1 MDESSRSTYNSL
13 GRHQRLSDII
23 NIENDMI
30 AKAKA
35 ISHGANSMRYVVNK
49 DKADIIKL
57 HSLPDNV
64 AAESLWTRMLLHQA
78 KFLGEHPKA
87 IKNNMIRIEVSPT
100 AEETKGWTNVDWE
113 KLADDFIREFDSID
127 LSEKIKR
134 AKDRHTNLCNS
145 QYVVS
150 LHRDSKSGILHLH
163 IDANRIDNGG
173 NINNDH
179 NIHIRAMVAANNI
192 TKRRGW
198 VQASDI
204 STQNKQEITNACI
217 DALRS
222 MDRFD
227 WNDYVERLKQYGYD
241 VMQQK
246 DSQNIV
252 RGYSIKRGNSTY
264 KSSSL
269 GKGRNLMPSKIE
281 ATWKELH
288 KEVLQ
293 KENADIDNHEKNTS
307 EELQTAK
314 NARCRNCNEFQSQSL
329 VHHSINWNYCD
340 YEIDILSNVNDILM
354 QDVSLPENNVF
365 ATINDL
371 QRTAVLLFA
380 GYLDA
385 ATQMSESTG
394 GGGSTP
400 DGWGRDKGEDDLE
413 WARRCAK
420 MASHMCRPAIKR
432 GNRR

>member
-1 MDESSRSTYNSL
+1 
-13 GRHQRLSDII
+13 
-23 NIENDMI
+23 MI
-30 AKAKA
+30 AKARA

-57 HSLPDNV
+57 HLLPDNV
-64 AAESLWTRMLLHQA
+64 SAESLWSRMLLHQA
-78 KFLGEHPKA
+78 KFSGEYPKA

-100 AEETKGWTNVDWE
+100 SEETKGWTNTDWE

-127 LSEKIKR
+127 LSEKNKC
-134 AKDRHTNLCNS
+134 AKDRHTNLRNS

-163 IDANRIDNGG
+163 IDANRIDNDG

-179 NIHIRAMVAANNI
+179 NIHIRAMAAANNI
-192 TKRRGW
+192 AKRRGW
-198 VQASDI
+198 IQASDI
-204 STQNKQEITNACI
+204 SIQNKQEITNDCM

-222 MDRFD
+222 MDRFN

-241 VMQQK
+241 MMLQK
-246 DSQNIV
+246 DSQNII

-281 ATWKELH
+281 ATWEKLH

-293 KENADIDNHEKNTS
+293 QEDADRENHVRNTS
-307 EELQTAK
+307 AELQTAN
-314 NARCRNCNEFQSQSL
+314 NARCRNCNEYQPQSL
-329 VHHSINWNYCD
+329 VHHSINWNYHD
-340 YEIDILSNVNDILM
+340 YEIDIPSNANDILM

-371 QRTAVLLFA
+371 QQTAVLLFA
-380 GYLDA
+380 GYFDA

-400 DGWGRDKGEDDLE
+400 DGWGRNKDEDDLE
-413 WARRCAK
+413 WARRCAR
-420 MASHMCRPAIKR
+420 MASQMCRPAVKR

>member
-1 MDESSRSTYNSL
+1 
-13 GRHQRLSDII
+13 
-23 NIENDMI
+23 MI
-30 AKAKA
+30 AKARA

-57 HSLPDNV
+57 HLLPDNV
-64 AAESLWTRMLLHQA
+64 AAESLWSRMLIHQA
-78 KFLGEHPKA
+78 KFLGEHSKA

-100 AEETKGWTNVDWE
+100 AEETKEWTNADWE

-127 LSEKIKR
+127 LSEKTKL
-134 AKDRHTNLCNS
+134 AKDKHTNLRNS

-150 LHRDSKSGILHLH
+150 LHRDSKSDILHLH
-163 IDANRIDNGG
+163 IDANRIDNDG

-179 NIHIRAMVAANNI
+179 NIHIRAMAAANNI
-192 TKRRGW
+192 AKRRGW
-198 VQASDI
+198 IQASDI
-204 STQNKQEITNACI
+204 SMQNKQEITNACM

-269 GKGRNLMPSKIE
+269 GKGRNLMPLKIE

-400 DGWGRDKGEDDLE
+400 DGWGRDKDEDDLE

>member
-1 MDESSRSTYNSL
+1 
-13 GRHQRLSDII
+13 
-23 NIENDMI
+23 MI
-30 AKAKA
+30 AKARA

-57 HSLPDNV
+57 HLLPDNV
-64 AAESLWTRMLLHQA
+64 AAESLWSRMLLHQA
-78 KFLGEHPKA
+78 KFLGERSKT

-100 AEETKGWTNVDWE
+100 SEETKGWTNTDWE

-127 LSEKIKR
+127 LSEKNKC
-134 AKDRHTNLCNS
+134 AKDRHTNLRNS

-163 IDANRIDNGG
+163 IDANRIDNDG

-179 NIHIRAMVAANNI
+179 NIHIRAMAAANNI

-204 STQNKQEITNACI
+204 SMQNKQEITNACM

-227 WNDYVERLKQYGYD
+227 WSDYVERLKQSDYD
-241 VMQQK
+241 VMLQK
-246 DSQNIV
+246 DSQDVV

-281 ATWKELH
+281 ATWKDLH
-288 KEVLQ
+288 KDILQ
-293 KENADIDNHEKNTS
+293 QDKADKENQVKNTS
-307 EELQTAK
+307 AELQTAN
-314 NARCRNCNEFQSQSL
+314 NARCRNCNEYQPQPL
-329 VHHSINWNYCD
+329 VHHSINWNYRD
-340 YEIDILSNVNDILM
+340 YEIEIPSNANDILM
-354 QDVSLPENNVF
+354 QNMSLPKNNVF

-371 QRTAVLLFA
+371 QQTAILLFA

-400 DGWGRDKGEDDLE
+400 DGWGRDKDEDDLE
-413 WARRCAK
+413 WARRCAR
-420 MASHMCRPAIKR
+420 MANHMCRPAIKR

>member
-1 MDESSRSTYNSL
+1 
-13 GRHQRLSDII
+13 
-23 NIENDMI
+23 MI

-49 DKADIIKL
+49 DKSDIIKL
-57 HSLPDNV
+57 HLLPDNV
-64 AAESLWTRMLLHQA
+64 AAESLWSRMLLHQA
-78 KFLGEHPKA
+78 KFLGEHSKA

-100 AEETKGWTNVDWE
+100 SKETKGWTNADWE

-127 LSEKIKR
+127 LSEKNKC
-134 AKDRHTNLCNS
+134 AKDRHTNLRNS

-163 IDANRIDNGG
+163 IDANRIDNNG

-179 NIHIRAMVAANNI
+179 NIHIRAMATANNI
-192 TKRRGW
+192 AKRRGW

-204 STQNKQEITNACI
+204 SMQNKQEITNACM

-227 WNDYVERLKQYGYD
+227 WNDYVERLKQSDYD
-241 VMQQK
+241 VMLQK
-246 DSQNIV
+246 DSQDVV

-281 ATWKELH
+281 ATWKDLH
-288 KEVLQ
+288 KDILQ
-293 KENADIDNHEKNTS
+293 QDKADKENQVKNTS
-307 EELQTAK
+307 AELQTAN
-314 NARCRNCNEFQSQSL
+314 NARCRNCNEYRPQPL
-329 VHHSINWNYCD
+329 VHHSINWNYRD
-340 YEIDILSNVNDILM
+340 YEIEIPSNANDILM
-354 QDVSLPENNVF
+354 QKMSLPKNNVF

-371 QRTAVLLFA
+371 QQTAILLFA

-400 DGWGRDKGEDDLE
+400 DGWGRDKDEDDLE
-413 WARRCAK
+413 WARRCAR
-420 MASHMCRPAIKR
+420 MANHMCRPAIKR

>member
-1 MDESSRSTYNSL
+1 
-13 GRHQRLSDII
+13 
-23 NIENDMI
+23 MI
-30 AKAKA
+30 AKARA

-57 HSLPDNV
+57 HLLPDNV
-64 AAESLWTRMLLHQA
+64 SAESLWSRMLLHQA
-78 KFLGEHPKA
+78 KFSGEYPKA

-100 AEETKGWTNVDWE
+100 SEETKGWTNTDWE

-127 LSEKIKR
+127 LSEKNKC
-134 AKDRHTNLCNS
+134 AKDRHTNLRNS

-163 IDANRIDNGG
+163 IDANRIDNDG

-179 NIHIRAMVAANNI
+179 NIHIRAMAAANNI
-192 TKRRGW
+192 AKRRGW
-198 VQASDI
+198 IQASDI
-204 STQNKQEITNACI
+204 SIQNKQEITNDCM

-222 MDRFD
+222 MDRFN

-241 VMQQK
+241 MMLQK
-246 DSQNIV
+246 DSQNII

-281 ATWKELH
+281 TTWEKLH

-293 KENADIDNHEKNTS
+293 QEDADRENHVRNTS
-307 EELQTAK
+307 AELQTAN
-314 NARCRNCNEFQSQSL
+314 NARCRNCNEYQPQSL
-329 VHHSINWNYCD
+329 VHHSINWNYHD
-340 YEIDILSNVNDILM
+340 YEIDIPSNANDILM

-371 QRTAVLLFA
+371 QQTAVLLFA

-400 DGWGRDKGEDDLE
+400 DGWGRNKDEDDLE
-413 WARRCAK
+413 WARRCAR
-420 MASHMCRPAIKR
+420 MASQMCRPAVKR

>member
-1 MDESSRSTYNSL
+1 
-13 GRHQRLSDII
+13 
-23 NIENDMI
+23 MI
-30 AKAKA
+30 AKARA

-57 HSLPDNV
+57 HLLPDNV
-64 AAESLWTRMLLHQA
+64 AAESLWSRMLLHQA
-78 KFLGEHPKA
+78 KFLGERSKT

-100 AEETKGWTNVDWE
+100 SEETKGWTNTDWE

-127 LSEKIKR
+127 LSEKNKC
-134 AKDRHTNLCNS
+134 AKDRHTNLRNS

-163 IDANRIDNGG
+163 IDANRIDNDG

-179 NIHIRAMVAANNI
+179 NIHIRAMAAANNI
-192 TKRRGW
+192 AKRRGW
-198 VQASDI
+198 IQASDI
-204 STQNKQEITNACI
+204 SIQNKQEITNDCM

-222 MDRFD
+222 MDRFN

-241 VMQQK
+241 VMLQK

-281 ATWKELH
+281 ATWEKLH

-293 KENADIDNHEKNTS
+293 QEDADRENHVRNTS
-307 EELQTAK
+307 AELQTAN
-314 NARCRNCNEFQSQSL
+314 NARCRNCNEYQPQSL
-329 VHHSINWNYCD
+329 VHHSINWNYHD
-340 YEIDILSNVNDILM
+340 YEIDIPSNANDILM

-371 QRTAVLLFA
+371 QQTAVLLFA

-400 DGWGRDKGEDDLE
+400 DGWGRGKDEDDLE
-413 WARRCAK
+413 WARRCAR
-420 MASHMCRPAIKR
+420 MASQMCRPAVKR

>member
-1 MDESSRSTYNSL
+1 
-13 GRHQRLSDII
+13 
-23 NIENDMI
+23 MI
-30 AKAKA
+30 AKARA

-57 HSLPDNV
+57 HLLPDNV
-64 AAESLWTRMLLHQA
+64 TAESLWSRMLLHQV
-78 KFLGEHPKA
+78 KFLGERSKA

-100 AEETKGWTNVDWE
+100 FEETKGWTNADWE

-127 LSEKIKR
+127 LSKGTKR
-134 AKDRHTNLCNS
+134 AKDRHTNLHNS

-163 IDANRIDNGG
+163 IDANRIDNNG

-179 NIHIRAMVAANNI
+179 NIHIRAMAAANNI
-192 TKRRGW
+192 AKRRGW
-198 VQASDI
+198 VQTSDI
-204 STQNKQEITNACI
+204 SMQNKQEITNVCMN
-217 DALRS
+217 ALRS

-241 VMQQK
+241 VMLQK
-246 DSQNIV
+246 DSQDVV

-281 ATWKELH
+281 ATWNELH
-288 KEVLQ
+288 KEILQ
-293 KENADIDNHEKNTS
+293 KENADIYNHWKNTY
-307 EELQTAK
+307 EELQTAN
-314 NARCRNCNEFQSQSL
+314 NARCRNCNEYQSQTL

-340 YEIDILSNVNDILM
+340 YEIDIPSNANEILM
-354 QDVSLPENNVF
+354 QEASLSENNVF

-371 QRTAVLLFA
+371 QQTAVLLFA

-385 ATQMSESTG
+385 ATQMSESSG

-400 DGWGRDKGEDDLE
+400 DGWGRDKDEDDLE
-413 WARRCAK
+413 WARRCAR
-420 MASHMCRPAIKR
+420 MASHMCRPTIKR

>member
-1 MDESSRSTYNSL
+1 
-13 GRHQRLSDII
+13 
-23 NIENDMI
+23 MI
-30 AKAKA
+30 AKARA

-57 HSLPDNV
+57 HLLPDNV
-64 AAESLWTRMLLHQA
+64 AAESLWSRMLLHQA
-78 KFLGEHPKA
+78 KFLGERSKA

-100 AEETKGWTNVDWE
+100 SEETKGWTNTDWE

-127 LSEKIKR
+127 LSEKNKC
-134 AKDRHTNLCNS
+134 AKDRHTNLRNS

-163 IDANRIDNGG
+163 IDANRIDNDG

-179 NIHIRAMVAANNI
+179 NIHIRAMAAANNI
-192 TKRRGW
+192 AKRRGW
-198 VQASDI
+198 IQASDI
-204 STQNKQEITNACI
+204 SIQNKQEITNDCM

-222 MDRFD
+222 MDRFN

-241 VMQQK
+241 VMLQK

-281 ATWKELH
+281 ATWEKLH

-293 KENADIDNHEKNTS
+293 QEDADRENHVRNISA
-307 EELQTAK
+307 ELQTAN
-314 NARCRNCNEFQSQSL
+314 NARCRNCNEYQPQSL
-329 VHHSINWNYCD
+329 VHHSINWNYHD
-340 YEIDILSNVNDILM
+340 YEIDIPSNANDILM
-354 QDVSLPENNVF
+354 QDVSLSENNVF
-365 ATINDL
+365 VTINDL
-371 QRTAVLLFA
+371 QQTAVLLFA

-400 DGWGRDKGEDDLE
+400 DGWGRDKDEDDLE
-413 WARRCAK
+413 WARRCAR
-420 MASHMCRPAIKR
+420 MASQMCRPAVKR

>member
-1 MDESSRSTYNSL
+1 
-13 GRHQRLSDII
+13 
-23 NIENDMI
+23 MI
-30 AKAKA
+30 AKARA

-49 DKADIIKL
+49 DKSDIIKL
-57 HSLPDNV
+57 HLLPDNV
-64 AAESLWTRMLLHQA
+64 AAESLWSRMLLHQA
-78 KFLGEHPKA
+78 KFMGGCSKA

-100 AEETKGWTNVDWE
+100 MEETKGWTNADWK
-113 KLADDFIREFDSID
+113 KLADDFIQEFDSID
-127 LSEKIKR
+127 LSEKTKR
-134 AKDRHTNLCNS
+134 AKDKHTNLRHS

-163 IDANRIDNGG
+163 IDANRIDNDG

-179 NIHIRAMVAANNI
+179 NIHIRAMAAANNI

-204 STQNKQEITNACI
+204 SMQNKQEITNACM

-227 WNDYVERLKQYGYD
+227 WSDYVERLKQSDYD
-241 VMQQK
+241 VMLQK
-246 DSQNIV
+246 DSQDVV
-252 RGYSIKRGNSTY
+252 RGYSIKKGNSTY

-281 ATWKELH
+281 ATWNELH

-293 KENADIDNHEKNTS
+293 KENADIYNHWKNTY
-307 EELQTAK
+307 EELQTAN
-314 NARCRNCNEFQSQSL
+314 NARCRNCNEYQSQTL

-340 YEIDILSNVNDILM
+340 YEIDIPSNANEILM
-354 QDVSLPENNVF
+354 QEASLSENNVF

-371 QRTAVLLFA
+371 QQTAVLLFA

-400 DGWGRDKGEDDLE
+400 DGWGRDKDEDDLE
-413 WARRCAK
+413 WARRCAR
-420 MASHMCRPAIKR
+420 MANHMCRPTIKR

>member
-1 MDESSRSTYNSL
+1 
-13 GRHQRLSDII
+13 
-23 NIENDMI
+23 MI
-30 AKAKA
+30 AKARA

-57 HSLPDNV
+57 HLLPDNV
-64 AAESLWTRMLLHQA
+64 AAESLWSRMLLHQA
-78 KFLGEHPKA
+78 KFLGERSKA

-100 AEETKGWTNVDWE
+100 SEETKGWTNTDWE

-127 LSEKIKR
+127 LSEKNKC
-134 AKDRHTNLCNS
+134 AKDRHTNLRNS

-163 IDANRIDNGG
+163 IDANRIDNNG

-179 NIHIRAMVAANNI
+179 NIHIRAMAAANNI

-204 STQNKQEITNACI
+204 SMQNKQEITNACM

-227 WNDYVERLKQYGYD
+227 WSDYVERLKQSSYD
-241 VMQQK
+241 VMLQK
-246 DSQNIV
+246 DSQDVV
-252 RGYSIKRGNSTY
+252 RGYSIKRGNSIY

-281 ATWKELH
+281 ATWKEQH
-288 KEVLQ
+288 KDILQ
-293 KENADIDNHEKNTS
+293 QDKADKENQVKNTS
-307 EELQTAK
+307 AELQTAN
-314 NARCRNCNEFQSQSL
+314 NARCRNCNEYQSLPL
-329 VHHSINWNYCD
+329 VHHSINWNYRD
-340 YEIDILSNVNDILM
+340 YEIDIPSNANDILM
-354 QDVSLPENNVF
+354 QNMSLPKNNVF

-371 QRTAVLLFA
+371 QQTAILLFA

-400 DGWGRDKGEDDLE
+400 NGWGRDKDEDDLE
-413 WARRCAK
+413 WARRCAR
-420 MASHMCRPAIKR
+420 MANQMCLPAVKR

>member
-1 MDESSRSTYNSL
+1 
-13 GRHQRLSDII
+13 
-23 NIENDMI
+23 MI
-30 AKAKA
+30 AKARA

-57 HSLPDNV
+57 HLLPDNV

-100 AEETKGWTNVDWE
+100 AEETKGWTNADWE

-127 LSEKIKR
+127 LSKGTKR
-134 AKDRHTNLCNS
+134 TKDMHTNLCHS

-163 IDANRIDNGG
+163 IDANRIDNDG

-179 NIHIRAMVAANNI
+179 NIHIRAMTAANNI

-204 STQNKQEITNACI
+204 SMQNKQEITNACM

-222 MDRFD
+222 MDRFN

-241 VMQQK
+241 VMLQK

-400 DGWGRDKGEDDLE
+400 DGWGRDKDEDDLE

>member
-1 MDESSRSTYNSL
+1 
-13 GRHQRLSDII
+13 
-23 NIENDMI
+23 MI
-30 AKAKA
+30 AKARA

-64 AAESLWTRMLLHQA
+64 AAESLWARMLLHQA

-87 IKNNMIRIEVSPT
+87 IKNDMIRIEVSPT
-100 AEETKGWTNVDWE
+100 AEETKGWTNADWE

-127 LSEKIKR
+127 LLKESKR
-134 AKDRHTNLCNS
+134 AKDRHTNLRNS

-163 IDANRIDNGG
+163 IDANRIDNDG

-179 NIHIRAMVAANNI
+179 IIHIRAMVAANNI

-204 STQNKQEITNACI
+204 SMQNKQEITNACM

-227 WNDYVERLKQYGYD
+227 WNDYVERLKQRGYD
-241 VMQQK
+241 VLLQK
-246 DSQNIV
+246 DSQDVV

-281 ATWKELH
+281 ATWEKLH

-293 KENADIDNHEKNTS
+293 QEDADRENHVRNTS
-307 EELQTAK
+307 AELQTAN
-314 NARCRNCNEFQSQSL
+314 NARCRNCNEYQPQTL

-340 YEIDILSNVNDILM
+340 YEIDIPSNANDILM
-354 QDVSLPENNVF
+354 QDVSLSENNVF

-385 ATQMSESTG
+385 ATQMSESSG

-400 DGWGRDKGEDDLE
+400 DDWGRGKDEDDLE
-413 WARRCAK
+413 WARRCTR

>member
-1 MDESSRSTYNSL
+1 
-13 GRHQRLSDII
+13 
-23 NIENDMI
+23 MI

>member
-1 MDESSRSTYNSL
+1 
-13 GRHQRLSDII
+13 
-23 NIENDMI
+23 MI
-30 AKAKA
+30 AKARA

-57 HSLPDNV
+57 HLLPDNV
-64 AAESLWTRMLLHQA
+64 AAESLWSRMLIHQA
-78 KFLGEHPKA
+78 KFLGEHSKA

-100 AEETKGWTNVDWE
+100 AEETKEWTNADWE

-127 LSEKIKR
+127 LSEKTKR
-134 AKDRHTNLCNS
+134 AKDKHTNLRNS

-150 LHRDSKSGILHLH
+150 LHRDSKSDILHLH
-163 IDANRIDNGG
+163 IDANRIDNDG

-179 NIHIRAMVAANNI
+179 NIHIRAMAAANNI
-192 TKRRGW
+192 AKRRGW
-198 VQASDI
+198 IQASDI
-204 STQNKQEITNACI
+204 SMQNKQEITNACM

-269 GKGRNLMPSKIE
+269 GKGRNLMPLKIE

-400 DGWGRDKGEDDLE
+400 DGWGRDKDEDDLE

>member
-1 MDESSRSTYNSL
+1 
-13 GRHQRLSDII
+13 
-23 NIENDMI
+23 MI
-30 AKAKA
+30 AKARA

-57 HSLPDNV
+57 HLLPDNV
-64 AAESLWTRMLLHQA
+64 AAESLWSRMLLHQA
-78 KFLGEHPKA
+78 KFLGERSKT

-100 AEETKGWTNVDWE
+100 SEETKGWTNTDWG
-113 KLADDFIREFDSID
+113 KLADDFILEFDSID
-127 LSEKIKR
+127 LSEKTKR
-134 AKDRHTNLCNS
+134 VKDKHTNLRNS

-163 IDANRIDNGG
+163 IDANRIDNDG

-179 NIHIRAMVAANNI
+179 NIHIRAMAAANNI
-192 TKRRGW
+192 AKRKGW

-204 STQNKQEITNACI
+204 SKQNKQEITNACI
-217 DALRS
+217 NVLRS

-227 WNDYVERLKQYGYD
+227 WNDYVERLKQKGYD
-241 VMQQK
+241 VMLQK
-246 DSQNIV
+246 DSQDVV

-394 GGGSTP
+394 GGGCTP
-400 DGWGRDKGEDDLE
+400 DGWGRDKDEDDLE

-420 MASHMCRPAIKR
+420 KASHMCRPAIKR

>member
-1 MDESSRSTYNSL
+1 
-13 GRHQRLSDII
+13 
-23 NIENDMI
+23 MI
-30 AKAKA
+30 AKARA

-49 DKADIIKL
+49 DKSDIIKL
-57 HSLPDNV
+57 NMLPDNV
-64 AAESLWTRMLLHQA
+64 AAEALWSRMLLHQA
-78 KFLGEHPKA
+78 KFMGERSKP

-100 AEETKGWTNVDWE
+100 AEETKGWTNSDWE
-113 KLADDFIREFDSID
+113 ELADDFIREFDSID
-127 LSEKIKR
+127 LSKGTKLT
-134 AKDRHTNLCNS
+134 KDMHTNLCHS

-163 IDANRIDNGG
+163 IDANRIDNDGD
-173 NINNDH
+173 INNDH
-179 NIHIRAMVAANNI
+179 NIHIRAMAAANNI

-204 STQNKQEITNACI
+204 SMQNKQEITNACM

-227 WNDYVERLKQYGYD
+227 WSDYVERLKQSDYD
-241 VMQQK
+241 VMLQK
-246 DSQNIV
+246 DSQDVV

-281 ATWKELH
+281 ATWKDLH
-288 KEVLQ
+288 KDILQ
-293 KENADIDNHEKNTS
+293 QDKADKENQVKNTS
-307 EELQTAK
+307 AELQTAN
-314 NARCRNCNEFQSQSL
+314 NARCRNCNEYQPQPL
-329 VHHSINWNYCD
+329 VHHSINWNYRD
-340 YEIDILSNVNDILM
+340 YEIEIPSNANDILM
-354 QDVSLPENNVF
+354 QNMSLPKNNVF

-371 QRTAVLLFA
+371 QQTAILLFA

-400 DGWGRDKGEDDLE
+400 DGWGRDKDEDDLE
-413 WARRCAK
+413 WARRCAR
-420 MASHMCRPAIKR
+420 MANHMCRPAIKR

>member
-1 MDESSRSTYNSL
+1 
-13 GRHQRLSDII
+13 
-23 NIENDMI
+23 MI
-30 AKAKA
+30 AKARA

-100 AEETKGWTNVDWE
+100 AEETKGWTNADWE
-113 KLADDFIREFDSID
+113 KLADDFICEFDSID
-127 LSEKIKR
+127 LLKETKR
-134 AKDRHTNLCNS
+134 AKDRHTNLRNS

-163 IDANRIDNGG
+163 IDANRIDNDG

-179 NIHIRAMVAANNI
+179 NIHIRAIIAANNI
-192 TKRRGW
+192 SKRRGW
-198 VQASDI
+198 VLATDI
-204 STQNKQEITNACI
+204 SKQNKQEITDACM

-222 MDRFD
+222 MDTFD
-227 WNDYVERLKQYGYD
+227 WNDYVERLKQCGYD
-241 VMQQK
+241 VMLQK
-246 DSQNIV
+246 DSQDVV

-269 GKGRNLMPSKIE
+269 GKSRNLMPSKIE
-281 ATWKELH
+281 MTWEELH
-288 KEVLQ
+288 KDILQ
-293 KENADIDNHEKNTS
+293 QNNADKKNHAENTS
-307 EELQTAK
+307 AELQTAN
-314 NARCRNCNEFQSQSL
+314 NARCRNCNEYQLQPL
-329 VHHSINWNYCD
+329 VHHSINWNYRN
-340 YEIDILSNVNDILM
+340 YEIDIPSNVNDILM
-354 QDVSLPENNVF
+354 QNVSLVENNVF

-371 QRTAVLLFA
+371 QQTAILLFA

-385 ATQMSESTG
+385 ATQMSESSG

-400 DGWGRDKGEDDLE
+400 DGWGKDEDEDDLE
-413 WARRCAK
+413 WARRCAR

>member
-1 MDESSRSTYNSL
+1 
-13 GRHQRLSDII
+13 
-23 NIENDMI
+23 MI
-30 AKAKA
+30 AKARA

-57 HSLPDNV
+57 HLLPDNV
-64 AAESLWTRMLLHQA
+64 AAESLWSRMLLHQA
-78 KFLGEHPKA
+78 KFLGERSKA

-100 AEETKGWTNVDWE
+100 SEETKGWTNTDWE

-127 LSEKIKR
+127 LSEKNKC
-134 AKDRHTNLCNS
+134 AKDRHTNLRNS

-163 IDANRIDNGG
+163 IDANRIDNDG

-204 STQNKQEITNACI
+204 SMQNKQEITNACM

-227 WNDYVERLKQYGYD
+227 WDDYVERLKQRGYD
-241 VMQQK
+241 VLLQK
-246 DSQNIV
+246 VSQDVV
-252 RGYSIKRGNSTY
+252 RGYSIKKGNSTY

-281 ATWKELH
+281 ATWEKLH

-293 KENADIDNHEKNTS
+293 QEDADRENHVRNISA
-307 EELQTAK
+307 ELQTAN
-314 NARCRNCNEFQSQSL
+314 NARCRNCNEYQPQSL
-329 VHHSINWNYCD
+329 VHHSINWNYHD
-340 YEIDILSNVNDILM
+340 YEIDIPSNANDILM

-371 QRTAVLLFA
+371 QQTAVLLLA

-400 DGWGRDKGEDDLE
+400 DGWGRDKDEDDLE
-413 WARRCAK
+413 WARRCAR
-420 MASHMCRPAIKR
+420 MASQMCRPAVKR

>member
-1 MDESSRSTYNSL
+1 
-13 GRHQRLSDII
+13 
-23 NIENDMI
+23 MI
-30 AKAKA
+30 AKARA

-57 HSLPDNV
+57 HLLPDNV
-64 AAESLWTRMLLHQA
+64 SAESLWSRMLLHQA
-78 KFLGEHPKA
+78 KFSGEYPKA

-100 AEETKGWTNVDWE
+100 SEETKGWTNTDWE

-127 LSEKIKR
+127 LSEKNKC
-134 AKDRHTNLCNS
+134 AKDRHTNLRNS

-163 IDANRIDNGG
+163 IDANRIDNDG

-179 NIHIRAMVAANNI
+179 NIHIRAMAAANNI
-192 TKRRGW
+192 AKRRGW
-198 VQASDI
+198 IQASDI
-204 STQNKQEITNACI
+204 SIQNKQEITNDCM

-222 MDRFD
+222 MDRFN

-241 VMQQK
+241 MMLQK
-246 DSQNIV
+246 DSQNII

-281 ATWKELH
+281 ATWEKLH

-293 KENADIDNHEKNTS
+293 QEDADRENHVRNTS
-307 EELQTAK
+307 AELQTAN
-314 NARCRNCNEFQSQSL
+314 NARCRNCNEYQPQSL
-329 VHHSINWNYCD
+329 VHHSINWNYHD
-340 YEIDILSNVNDILM
+340 YEIDIPSNANDILM

-371 QRTAVLLFA
+371 QQTAVLLFA

-400 DGWGRDKGEDDLE
+400 DGWGRNKDEDDLE
-413 WARRCAK
+413 WARRCAR
-420 MASHMCRPAIKR
+420 MASQMCRSAVKR

>member
-1 MDESSRSTYNSL
+1 
-13 GRHQRLSDII
+13 
-23 NIENDMI
+23 MI
-30 AKAKA
+30 AKARA

-49 DKADIIKL
+49 DKSDIIKL
-57 HSLPDNV
+57 HLLPDNV
-64 AAESLWTRMLLHQA
+64 AAESLWSRMLLHQA
-78 KFLGEHPKA
+78 KFMGERSKA

-100 AEETKGWTNVDWE
+100 AEETKGWTNADWE

-127 LSEKIKR
+127 LSEKTKR
-134 AKDRHTNLCNS
+134 TKDKHTNLSNS

-163 IDANRIDNGG
+163 IDANRIDNDG

-179 NIHIRAMVAANNI
+179 NIHIRAMTAANNI

-204 STQNKQEITNACI
+204 SMQNKQEITNACM

-222 MDRFD
+222 MGRFD
-227 WNDYVERLKQYGYD
+227 WNDYMERLKQSGYD
-241 VMQQK
+241 VMLQK
-246 DSQNIV
+246 DSQDVV

-269 GKGRNLMPSKIE
+269 SKGRNLMPSKIE
-281 ATWKELH
+281 ATWEELY

-293 KENADIDNHEKNTS
+293 QDDADMENQVRNTS
-307 EELQTAK
+307 TELQTAN
-314 NARCRNCNEFQSQSL
+314 NARCRYCNEYQPQPL
-329 VHHSINWNYCD
+329 VRHSIHWNYHD
-340 YEIDILSNVNDILM
+340 YELDIPSNANSILM
-354 QDVSLPENNVF
+354 QDVSLSEDNVF
-365 ATINDL
+365 TTINDL
-371 QRTAVLLFA
+371 QQTAVLLFA

-400 DGWGRDKGEDDLE
+400 DGWGRDKDEDDLE

>member
-1 MDESSRSTYNSL
+1 
-13 GRHQRLSDII
+13 
-23 NIENDMI
+23 MI
-30 AKAKA
+30 AKARA

-64 AAESLWTRMLLHQA
+64 AAESLWARMLLHQA

-100 AEETKGWTNVDWE
+100 AEETKGWTNADWE

-127 LSEKIKR
+127 LLKESKR
-134 AKDRHTNLCNS
+134 AKDRHTNLRNS

-163 IDANRIDNGG
+163 IDANRIDNDG

-198 VQASDI
+198 GQASDI
-204 STQNKQEITNACI
+204 SMQNKQEITNASM

-227 WNDYVERLKQYGYD
+227 WNDYVERLKQRGYD
-241 VMQQK
+241 VLLQK
-246 DSQNIV
+246 DSQDVV

-269 GKGRNLMPSKIE
+269 GKSRNLMPSKIE
-281 ATWKELH
+281 ATWNELR

-293 KENADIDNHEKNTS
+293 KEKTDIDSHVKNTS
-307 EELQTAK
+307 AELQTAN
-314 NARCRNCNEFQSQSL
+314 NARCRNCNEYQPQTL

-340 YEIDILSNVNDILM
+340 YEIDIPSNANDILM
-354 QDVSLPENNVF
+354 QDVSLSENNVF

-385 ATQMSESTG
+385 ATQMSESSG

-400 DGWGRDKGEDDLE
+400 DDWGRGKDEDDLE
-413 WARRCAK
+413 WARRCTR

>member
-1 MDESSRSTYNSL
+1 
-13 GRHQRLSDII
+13 
-23 NIENDMI
+23 MI

-150 LHRDSKSGILHLH
+150 LHRDSESGILHLH

>member
-1 MDESSRSTYNSL
+1 
-13 GRHQRLSDII
+13 
-23 NIENDMI
+23 MI
-30 AKAKA
+30 AKARA

-57 HSLPDNV
+57 HLLPDNV
-64 AAESLWTRMLLHQA
+64 TAESLWSRMLLHQV
-78 KFLGEHPKA
+78 KFLGERSKA

-100 AEETKGWTNVDWE
+100 FEETKGWTNADWE

-127 LSEKIKR
+127 LSKGTKR
-134 AKDRHTNLCNS
+134 AKDRHTNLHNS

-163 IDANRIDNGG
+163 IDANRIDNNG

-179 NIHIRAMVAANNI
+179 NIHIRAMAAANNI
-192 TKRRGW
+192 AKRRGW

-204 STQNKQEITNACI
+204 SMQNKQEITNVCM

-241 VMQQK
+241 VMLQK
-246 DSQNIV
+246 DSQDVV

-281 ATWKELH
+281 ATWNELH
-288 KEVLQ
+288 KEILQ
-293 KENADIDNHEKNTS
+293 RENAEENHEENTS
-307 EELQTAK
+307 VELQTAN
-314 NARCRNCNEFQSQSL
+314 NARCRNCNEYQSQTL

-340 YEIDILSNVNDILM
+340 YEIDIPSNANEILM
-354 QDVSLPENNVF
+354 QEASLSENNVF

-371 QRTAVLLFA
+371 QQTAVLLFA

-385 ATQMSESTG
+385 ATQMSESSG

-400 DGWGRDKGEDDLE
+400 DGWGRDKDEDDLE
-413 WARRCAK
+413 WARRCAR
-420 MASHMCRPAIKR
+420 MASHMCRPTIKR